1 MKTAISAV
9 VGSTTTDAPTGQQ
22 EVPAPPAA
30 RPSPGNDPAPAVD
43 PATGKPD
50 EPHAVEAPGSAEGGT
65 SDAEGASRGEPTSTA
80 PPALPDDWA
89 KRVADALFVT
99 CVPAADAAACA
110 SPDDIADLSTLTN
123 WCFQF
128 IRAIEEQNA

>member
-9 VGSTTTDAPTGQQ
+9 VGSATTDAPNGQQ

-30 RPSPGNDPAPAVD
+30 RPSPGNDGPSVE

-65 SDAEGASRGEPTSTA
+65 SDAEGASGGEPTSTA

-89 KRVADALFVT
+89 KRLADATYLLSID
-99 CVPAADAAACA
+99 PASVAVHA
-110 SPDDIADLSTLTN
+110 SGDDLADLTELAGWLARLDQAKEHT
-123 WCFQF
+123 
-128 IRAIEEQNA
+128 A